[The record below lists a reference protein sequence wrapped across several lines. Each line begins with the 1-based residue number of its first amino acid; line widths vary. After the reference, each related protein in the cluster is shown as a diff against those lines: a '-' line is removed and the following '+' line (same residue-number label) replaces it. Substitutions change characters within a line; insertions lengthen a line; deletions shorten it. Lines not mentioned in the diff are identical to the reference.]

1 MTTTRESTN
10 LSSQHGFGPAWVA
23 LAVALAA
30 HVTDEA
36 THDFLAV
43 YNPTV
48 LAIRERIG
56 FFPMPTFTFEVWITG
71 LIAGVLLL
79 LGLSPLA
86 FRASRGL
93 RKIAYPLAVL
103 MFFNGAGHIA
113 GSIYMRDWMPGV
125 YSSPLLIAASVWLW
139 LGLRRV
145 A

>member
-1 MTTTRESTN
+1 MTTPDEITN
-10 LSSQHGFGPAWVA
+10 GSSRGGFGPAWVG
-23 LAVALAA
+23 LAVALAV

-36 THDFLAV
+36 IHDFLAV

-48 LAIRERIG
+48 LAVRERIG

-93 RKIAYPLAVL
+93 RKIAYVLAVL
-103 MFFNGAGHIA
+103 MFLNGAGHIA
-113 GSIYMRDWMPGV
+113 GSVYMRGWMPGV
-125 YSSPLLIAASVWLW
+125 YSAPLLIAASVWLW
-139 LGLRRV
+139 LSLRRV

>member
-1 MTTTRESTN
+1 VTTPNEVTN
-10 LSSQHGFGPAWVA
+10 GSSRRGFGPAWVG
-23 LAVALAA
+23 LAVVLAV

-48 LAIRERIG
+48 VAVRERIG

-71 LIAGVLLL
+71 LIAGVLPL

-93 RKIAYPLAVL
+93 RKIAYVLAVL
-103 MFFNGAGHIA
+103 MFLNGAGHIA
-113 GSIYMRDWMPGV
+113 GSIYM
-125 YSSPLLIAASVWLW
+125 
-139 LGLRRV
+139 
-145 A
+145 